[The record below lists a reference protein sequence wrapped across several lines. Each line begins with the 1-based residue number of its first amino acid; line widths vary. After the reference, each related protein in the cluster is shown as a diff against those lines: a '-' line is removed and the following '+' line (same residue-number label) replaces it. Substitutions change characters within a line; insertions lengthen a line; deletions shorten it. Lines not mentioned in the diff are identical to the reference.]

1 MNVVKESKS
10 QRTGTTVLLID
21 NRDGSFEAH
30 EGSPEPESMRWATL
44 CDDHGN
50 FVVHGTRKL
59 AESFM
64 PVPDQFCEVCQDE
77 VG

>member
-1 MNVVKESKS
+1 MKVVKESKS
-10 QRTGTTVLLID
+10 RRTGTVVSLID
-21 NRDGSFEAH
+21 NRDGSFEGH

-50 FVVHGTRKL
+50 FVVHGSRRL

-64 PVPDQFCEVCQDE
+64 PVPDQFCLECAEIVS
-77 VG
+77 